1 MTFDWLS
8 EVNWLAILVGA
19 VAWWIL
25 GAIWYSPAL
34 FGKPW
39 IRASGVTIQEG
50 QRPGVA
56 TYVVPLIAYFIA
68 TVAAAMLA
76 RATGSTTF
84 AEGIVLGLVLAIG
97 FGATLYWVEST
108 FGNRPGPATWFA
120 ITATYQVLGLLIA
133 TVIVTVWE

>member
-1 MTFDWLS
+1 MTFDWLG

-25 GAIWYSPAL
+25 GAIWYARPL
-34 FGKPW
+34 FGNAW
-39 IRASGVTIQEG
+39 IKAAGIQISED
-50 QRPGVA
+50 QRPGAA
-56 TYVVPLIAYFIA
+56 TYVIPLIAYFIA

-84 AEGIVLGLVLAIG
+84 GEGIVLGLVLAIG
-97 FGATLYWVEST
+97 FGATLYWVESV

-120 ITATYQVLGLLIA
+120 ITATYQALGLLIA